1 MKTNRRILGLAVIA
15 VVFLF
20 LTGSTA
26 LAQDN
31 VRAVQ
36 NGQRME
42 IKGYVTQRAS
52 DTFTMRDANGV
63 DTVVLLTS
71 STDVKTF
78 RRGVFHGHQ
87 PYAVTYILRG
97 LRLQAKGVGNA
108 DGQLVAREVRFDET
122 DVRTASSLET
132 RVAPTEKLAASNE
145 QRITSSEQR
154 ISASEENQRKLASQI
169 DETQALIAQVRAEA
183 AKAQAAADEAN
194 RLAGVA
200 NNRINGLDTYET
212 AKTSTVYF
220 KTGSAVLLPKAKA
233 ELDAT
238 AEWAKSDANKGWIVE
253 VLGYAD
259 ARGGSMYNRKLS
271 ERRANAVID
280 YLVRTHNLP
289 MHRVVQPFG
298 WGADKP
304 IAENTTSEGRSKNR
318 RVEIIMLVNKGIT
331 TASIQ

>member
-1 MKTNRRILGLAVIA
+1 MRTNRRILGLAVA
-15 VVFLF
+15 TVMFFL
-20 LTGSTA
+20 LTGSQA
-26 LAQDN
+26 SAQDN

-36 NGQRME
+36 NGERME
-42 IKGYVTQRAS
+42 IKGYVTKRTS

-63 DTVVLLTS
+63 DTVVLLTP
-71 STDVKTF
+71 STSVRTF
-78 RRGVFHGHQ
+78 RRGVFHGNQ
-87 PYAVTYILRG
+87 TYAVTYILRG

-108 DGQLVAREVRFDET
+108 DGQLVAREIRFDET

-132 RVAPTEKLAASNE
+132 RVVPVEKLAASNE
-145 QRITSSEQR
+145 QRIT
-154 ISASEENQRKLASQI
+154 ATEENQQRLAGQI
-169 DETQALIAQVRAEA
+169 DETQALVAQARAEA
-183 AKAQAAADEAN
+183 AKAQAAADEAL

-200 NNRINGLDTYET
+200 NNRINGLDAYET

-220 KTGSAVLLPKAKA
+220 KTGSAVLLPAAKA

-259 ARGGSMYNRKLS
+259 ARGGSMYNRRLS

-289 MHRVVQPFG
+289 LHRVVQPFG

-304 IAENTTSEGRSKNR
+304 VAENTTPEGRSKNR
-318 RVEIIMLVNKGIT
+318 RVEVIMLVNKGIT
-331 TASIQ
+331 TASNQ

>member
-1 MKTNRRILGLAVIA
+1 
-15 VVFLF
+15 
-20 LTGSTA
+20 
-26 LAQDN
+26 
-31 VRAVQ
+31 
-36 NGQRME
+36 
-42 IKGYVTQRAS
+42 
-52 DTFTMRDANGV
+52 
-63 DTVVLLTS
+63 
-71 STDVKTF
+71 
-78 RRGVFHGHQ
+78 VFHGHQ

-97 LRLQAKGVGNA
+97 LRLQAKGIGNA
-108 DGQLVAREVRFDET
+108 DGQLVASEIRFDET

-132 RVAPTEKLAASNE
+132 RVVPVEKLAASNE
-145 QRITSSEQR
+145 ERIT
-154 ISASEENQRKLASQI
+154 ASEENQRKLASQI

-183 AKAQAAADEAN
+183 AKAQAAADEAT

-220 KTGSAVLLPKAKA
+220 KTGSAVLLPEAKA

-259 ARGGSMYNRKLS
+259 GRGGSMYNRKLS

-304 IAENTTSEGRSKNR
+304 VADNTTSEGRSKNR

>member
-1 MKTNRRILGLAVIA
+1 MKTNRLLGLAAAA
-15 VVFLF
+15 VMLLL
-20 LTGSTA
+20 LTGTQA

-42 IKGYVTQRAS
+42 IKGYVTTRTS
-52 DTFTMRDANGV
+52 DSFTMRDANGV
-63 DTVVLLTS
+63 DTVVLLTPA
-71 STDVKTF
+71 TDVRTF

-108 DGQLVAREVRFDET
+108 EGQLVAREIRFDET

-132 RVAPTEKLAASNE
+132 RVTPVEKLAASNE
-145 QRITSSEQR
+145 QRITATEEGQR
-154 ISASEENQRKLASQI
+154 RLAVQL
-169 DETQALIAQVRAEA
+169 DETQALVAQARAEA
-183 AKAQAAADEAN
+183 AKAQAAADEAL

-200 NNRINGLDTYET
+200 NNRINGLDSYET

-220 KTGSAVLLPKAKA
+220 KTGSAVLLPEAKA
-233 ELDAT
+233 ELDA
-238 AEWAKSDANKGWIVE
+238 AAAWAKSDANKGWIVE

-259 ARGGSMYNRKLS
+259 ARGDSMYNRRLS

-289 MHRVVQPFG
+289 LHRVVQPFG

-304 IAENTTSEGRSKNR
+304 VAENTTAEGRSKNR
-318 RVEIIMLVNKGIT
+318 RVEVIMLVNKGIS
-331 TASIQ
+331 TASNQ